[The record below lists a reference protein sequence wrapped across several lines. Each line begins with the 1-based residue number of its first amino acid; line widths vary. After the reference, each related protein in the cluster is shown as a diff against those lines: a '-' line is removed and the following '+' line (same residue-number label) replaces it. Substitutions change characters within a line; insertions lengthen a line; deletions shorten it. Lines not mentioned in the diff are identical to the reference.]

1 MDKNLPSGENR
12 VVRDPMDEFI
22 DRSLE
27 GLDSILDGCLDS
39 IASGGK
45 TDKMIDDSLSFL
57 NDVTSR
63 LQDNDQHQQEDV
75 VSTADVSN
83 QESWVVAPSNRLTDD
98 RHNQIDGNAGC
109 PPKG

>member
-1 MDKNLPSGENR
+1 MDKNLPSSENH

-27 GLDSILDGCLDS
+27 GLDSILDGCLGS
-39 IASGGK
+39 ISSGSR
-45 TDKMIDDSLSFL
+45 TDQMIDDSLSFL

-63 LQDNDQHQQEDV
+63 LQDKDQHQQEDV
-75 VSTADVSN
+75 VSTADVSS
-83 QESWVVAPSNRLTDD
+83 QETWIAVPSKRLTDD
-98 RHNQIDGNAGC
+98 RQNQIDGNAGC